1 MPRTRD
7 GLPVIFAAAVPL
19 LAMQVGVGFLRLQ
32 VRRKR
37 GVRRFRRELVR
48 AGMPK
53 GQAAR
58 LAQTY
63 HEAGSVRRLLRGVR
77 LPGVTRS

>member
-1 MPRTRD
+1 MAQTRD
-7 GLPVIFAAAVPL
+7 GLPVVFAAAVPI

-37 GVRRFRRELVR
+37 GVRRFRRELLR

-53 GQAAR
+53 EQVAR
-58 LAQTY
+58 LAQAY
-63 HEAGSVRRLLRGVR
+63 HDAGSVRHLLRGARPSV
-77 LPGVTRS
+77 G

>member
-1 MPRTRD
+1 MSRTRD

-19 LAMQVGVGFLRLQ
+19 LVMQIGMGFLRLQ

-37 GVRRFRRELVR
+37 GVRRFRRELIR
-48 AGMPK
+48 AGMPRV
-53 GQAAR
+53 QASR

-63 HEAGSVRRLLRGVR
+63 HETGSVRNLLRNVR
-77 LPGVTRS
+77 LPGM

>member
-1 MPRTRD
+1 MSRTRD

-37 GVRRFRRELVR
+37 GVRRFRRELIR

-53 GQAAR
+53 EQASR
-58 LAQTY
+58 LAQAY
-63 HEAGSVRRLLRGVR
+63 HDTGSVRNLLRNAR
-77 LPGVTRS
+77 LPGM

>member
-1 MPRTRD
+1 MAPTRD

-48 AGMPK
+48 GGMPK
-53 GQAAR
+53 ERASQ
-58 LAQTY
+58 LAQAY
-63 HEAGSVRRLLRGVR
+63 HDTGSVRKILRSVR
-77 LPGVTRS
+77 SPGE